1 MTKKNKKISNKNL
14 AIIAVAVAVI
24 GFASLI
30 IAKTGSKSAGNSE
43 DNSKQENSVEN
54 MMEAKAVASGVD
66 PDKKIENA
74 KDVEEV
80 VSKWVENNPQFIVSA
95 VMKMQKKAM
104 EDQMKNAKAKI
115 GEKKSELFKDKNS
128 PVFEPS
134 SSNITIV
141 EFFDYSCGYCKKANE
156 VLSKLLAEDKK
167 IKIVYKEYPVLG
179 PNSEELARVALAVN
193 IIKPKLYKEF
203 HDKLMSSKVSSKEEA
218 LKIAEEVGLKADKI
232 TSTLDKEKEQ
242 ISNMIEANR
251 KLASEIGAN
260 GTPAFIIGDE
270 FIPGMLDLETLKE
283 KIAQTRKKK

>member
-1 MTKKNKKISNKNL
+1 MTKKIKKISNKNL
-14 AIIAVAVAVI
+14 AIIGATVAVV
-24 GFASLI
+24 GFASLM
-30 IAKTGSKSAGNSE
+30 IAKTGSKSTDNSE
-43 DNSKQENSVEN
+43 DKAKQDNSVES
-54 MMEAKAVASGVD
+54 MMEAKAVASGID

-80 VSKWVENNPQFIVSA
+80 VSKWVENNPQFIISA

-104 EDQMKNAKAKI
+104 EEQMKNAQAKI

-128 PVFEPS
+128 PTFDPS
-134 SSNITIV
+134 GSNITIV

-156 VLSKLLAEDKK
+156 VLSKLFAEDKK

-179 PNSEELARVALAVN
+179 PNSEELSHIALAVN
-193 IIKPKLYKEF
+193 MIQPKLYKEF

-218 LKIAEEVGLKADKI
+218 LKIAEEVGIKADKI
-232 TSTLDKEKEQ
+232 TTILDKEKEQ
-242 ISNMIEANR
+242 ISKIIEANR

-270 FIPGMLDLETLKE
+270 FIPGMLDLETLKA
-283 KIAQTRKKK
+283 KISQARKKK

>member
-30 IAKTGSKSAGNSE
+30 IAKTGSKSTDNSE
-43 DNSKQENSVEN
+43 DKAKENSVES
-54 MMEAKAVASGVD
+54 MMEAKSVASGVD

-80 VSKWVENNPQFIVSA
+80 VSKWVENNPQFIISA

-104 EDQMKNAKAKI
+104 EDQMKNAQAKI

-128 PVFEPS
+128 PVFDPS
-134 SSNITIV
+134 GSNITIV

-156 VLSKLLAEDKK
+156 VLSKLFAEDKK
-167 IKIVYKEYPVLG
+167 VKIVYKEYPVLG
-179 PNSEELARVALAVN
+179 PNSEELARIALAVN

-218 LKIAEEVGLKADKI
+218 LKIAEEIGLKADKV
-232 TSTLDKEKEQ
+232 TSVLDKEKEQ
-242 ISNMIEANR
+242 ISSMIEANR

-283 KIAQTRKKK
+283 KNCAS

>member
-1 MTKKNKKISNKNL
+1 MTKKIKKISNKNL

-30 IAKTGSKSAGNSE
+30 IAKIGSKSADNSE
-43 DNSKQENSVEN
+43 DKAKENSVEN
-54 MMEAKAVASGVD
+54 MIEAKSVASGVD

-104 EDQMKNAKAKI
+104 EDQMKNAQAKI

-128 PVFEPS
+128 PVFDPS
-134 SSNITIV
+134 GSNITIV

-156 VLSKLLAEDKK
+156 VLSKLFAEDKK
-167 IKIVYKEYPVLG
+167 VKIVYKEYPVLG
-179 PNSEELARVALAVN
+179 PNSEELARIALAVN

-218 LKIAEEVGLKADKI
+218 LKIAEEVGVKADKI
-232 TSTLDKEKEQ
+232 TSMLDKEKER

-283 KIAQTRKKK
+283 KIAQARKKK

>member
-30 IAKTGSKSAGNSE
+30 IAKTGSKSADNSE
-43 DNSKQENSVEN
+43 DKAKENSVEN
-54 MMEAKAVASGVD
+54 MMEAKSVASGVD

-80 VSKWVENNPQFIVSA
+80 VSKWVENNPQFIISA

-104 EDQMKNAKAKI
+104 EDQMKNAQAKI

-128 PVFEPS
+128 PVFDPS
-134 SSNITIV
+134 GSNITIV

-156 VLSKLLAEDKK
+156 VLSKLFAEDKK
-167 IKIVYKEYPVLG
+167 VKIVYKEYPVLG
-179 PNSEELARVALAVN
+179 PNSEELARIALAVN

-218 LKIAEEVGLKADKI
+218 LKIAEEIGLKADKV
-232 TSTLDKEKEQ
+232 TSVLDKEKEQ
-242 ISNMIEANR
+242 ISSMIEANR

-270 FIPGMLDLETLKE
+270 FIPGMLDLETLKG
-283 KIAQTRKKK
+283 KIAQARKKK

>member
-30 IAKTGSKSAGNSE
+30 IAKTGSKSADNSE
-43 DNSKQENSVEN
+43 DKAKENSVEN
-54 MMEAKAVASGVD
+54 MIEAKSVASGVD

-80 VSKWVENNPQFIVSA
+80 VSKWVENNPQFIISA

-104 EDQMKNAKAKI
+104 EDQMKNAQAKI

-128 PVFEPS
+128 PVFDPS
-134 SSNITIV
+134 GSNITIV

-156 VLSKLLAEDKK
+156 VLSKLFAEDKK
-167 IKIVYKEYPVLG
+167 VKIVYKEYPVLG
-179 PNSEELARVALAVN
+179 SNSEELARIALAVN

-218 LKIAEEVGLKADKI
+218 LKIAEEVGVKADKI
-232 TSTLDKEKEQ
+232 TSMLDKEKER

-283 KIAQTRKKK
+283 KIAQARKKK